1 MYLRFGLAEELRLQ
15 ITGKTAYAAWRYLN
29 DTYAIQD
36 SNMIMNGIRNL
47 VNLQMDEDSDDD
59 VRTYMSRFDA
69 MLLEINTNDLTVDS
83 IFTLMFFSGLSS
95 RFHSLVAGYG
105 RVSPRRL
112 NMGEIRTAVC
122 QFADS
127 LAARRNHTG
136 NDFAAATHRGGG
148 DERICHYCKKRGH
161 IAKNCYKCRDDERRD
176 NGGQEDSDGG
186 GPCHG
191 GRGKLPSKKFFKL
204 NLGGAVI
211 FAAHAAVTTMD
222 YSNTW
227 ILDSGTN

>member
-1 MYLRFGLAEELRLQ
+1 
-15 ITGKTAYAAWRYLN
+15 
-29 DTYAIQD
+29 
-36 SNMIMNGIRNL
+36 MIMNGIRNL

-105 RVSPRRL
+105 R
-112 NMGEIRTAVC
+112 
-122 QFADS
+122 
-127 LAARRNHTG
+127 
-136 NDFAAATHRGGG
+136 
-148 DERICHYCKKRGH
+148 
-161 IAKNCYKCRDDERRD
+161 
-176 NGGQEDSDGG
+176 
-186 GPCHG
+186 
-191 GRGKLPSKKFFKL
+191 RGKLPSKKFFKL

-227 ILDSGTN
+227 ILDSGTNV